1 MPTLTQAQMQMYA
14 ASAGLNPPDLWAA
27 IGMAESSGRTD
38 VVNSI
43 GCVGWLQINQ
53 PAHISEHPNW
63 TVDWLKDPLHNAQAA
78 KIVYNSQGLGAW
90 EAYTNGAYKQYYKP
104 NANAINVDFLGIPG
118 VNNPLNPND
127 WWYALTAP
135 LEALPGGVGG
145 AIGGLP
151 GVSEFTGVAS
161 GIEKGFHWISTPYNW
176 VRIGYVILG
185 GALLALGANLL
196 VQSAAL
202 KFESSKLKAAIPSG
216 SIGKANT
223 AVKERRSA
231 KKTSDSDKD
240 DDE

>member
-63 TVDWLKDPLHNAQAA
+63 TVAWLKDPAHNAQAA
-78 KIVYNSQGLGAW
+78 KTVYNSQGLGAW
-90 EAYTNGAYKQYYKP
+90 EAYTSGAYKKYYTGSSAS
-104 NANAINVDFLGIPG
+104 NASFLGIPG
-118 VNNPLNPND
+118 IPSDPLNPFG
-127 WWYALTAP
+127 WWDELGGSNGP
-135 LEALPGGVGG
+135 LS
-145 AIGGLP
+145 IIP
-151 GVSEFTGVAS
+151 GVSEFDGVVK
-161 GIEKGFHWISTPYNW
+161 GIEAGFHWISTPYNW

-185 GALLALGANLL
+185 GALLALGVNLL

-202 KFESSKLKAAIPSG
+202 KFESSKVKAAIPSG
-216 SIGKANT
+216 ILGGGSSGK
-223 AVKERRSA
+223 
-231 KKTSDSDKD
+231 KKGA
-240 DDE
+240 